1 MKRTLFLAIAMLF
14 AVAAP
19 ASAQHVGSR
28 YGVTIVTCVV
38 NSNGSGLTNGINIV
52 YFNKHDAAAT
62 EIDFLVRYGGHAFI
76 LIDRG
81 TFTRGSQINHNLNNA
96 LTGQPWN
103 GPNPTACQVNRVIL
117 SNGKVFPPRAQ

>member
-1 MKRTLFLAIAMLF
+1 MKRILLATAMLW

-38 NSNGSGLTNGINIV
+38 NNNGSGLTNGINIV

-81 TFTRGSQINHNLNNA
+81 TFTRGSQISHNLTNA
-96 LTGQPWN
+96 LTGQPWS